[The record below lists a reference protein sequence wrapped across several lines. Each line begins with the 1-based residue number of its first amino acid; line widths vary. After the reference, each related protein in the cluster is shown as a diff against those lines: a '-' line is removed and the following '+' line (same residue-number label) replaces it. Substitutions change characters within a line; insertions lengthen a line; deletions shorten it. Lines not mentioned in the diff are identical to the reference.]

1 MLYTIKNILIIL
13 FILSNMKLRQIQKD
27 DQDLILDLDDIVY
40 PLSKENKINY
50 EIIDR

>member
-27 DQDLILDLDDIVY
+27 DHDLILDLDDIV
-40 PLSKENKINY
+40 
-50 EIIDR
+50 